1 MPKIQKPRG
10 LKQKYSAILSF
21 LFDHQ
26 RNLESG
32 GYYKTFAKHCVLY
45 LHSGGDDF
53 IFYRATVPKRREFGS
68 TIADF
73 MQSLTHANL
82 ASDHLITT

>member
-32 GYYKTFAKHCVLY
+32 GYYKTFAKTLR
-45 LHSGGDDF
+45 F
-53 IFYRATVPKRREFGS
+53 VPALRRR
-68 TIADF
+68 
-73 MQSLTHANL
+73 
-82 ASDHLITT
+82 